1 MIINQLALR
10 GIFVGFNTIFNKVFD
25 AQTPL
30 WSKVATRVPSST
42 SEENYKWLGKIPRM
56 REWIG
61 EREIQNLSASDYTIK
76 NKKFELTIAVPR
88 DEIEDDRIG
97 VYNPVIADIA
107 QSTALHPDNL
117 VFKLLKGGF
126 TTECYDGKP
135 FFSNE
140 HKTGKLTISNKTNAV
155 LTADSY
161 GKARMAMMSLK
172 DENKDSLNIIPNLL
186 VVPPSL
192 EGAAKTILTAEFI
205 DGSSNIWKDTAELLV
220 VPELSG
226 SDKAW
231 YLLCTTKSL
240 KPLIFQER
248 EVPKFV
254 SRTNENDE
262 NVFNKDEY
270 QYGVRARS
278 NAGYGF
284 WQMAYGSD
292 GSASA

>member
-10 GIFVGFNTIFNKVFD
+10 GIFVGFNTIFNKVFNE
-25 AQTPL
+25 QTPL

-42 SEENYKWLGKIPRM
+42 SEENYKWLGKLPRM

-61 EREIQNLSASDYTIK
+61 EREVQNLSASDYTIK

-117 VFKLLKGGF
+117 VFKLLKEGF
-126 TTECYDGKP
+126 TTNCYDGKP
-135 FFSNE
+135 FFSSE
-140 HKTGKLTISNKTNAV
+140 HPMGKLKISNKTNAA

-161 GKARMAMMSLK
+161 GKARMAIMSLK
-172 DENKDSLNIIPNLL
+172 DENKNSLNIIPNLL

-226 SDKAW
+226 NDKAW

-248 EVPKFV
+248 EVPKFT

-262 NVFNKDEY
+262 NVFNNDEY
-270 QYGVRARS
+270 QYGIRARS